1 MTGQRCDEGGVGQE
15 KAKEYMGHKDK
26 GPLSEKQFASKAGRV
41 GKGQWEG
48 SNMKKV

>member
-1 MTGQRCDEGGVGQE
+1 MGRGVGQE

-26 GPLSEKQFASKAGRV
+26 GPLSEKQVASKAGRK

-48 SNMKKV
+48 PNMNKV